1 MGTHSMI
8 YSREWMEHLV
18 HKRQDIDDWDLY
30 HNLHIVKYVYY
41 TPLCYQLFPDT
52 ENKRNWGG
60 ENWLYRM
67 GAMVIKAFIW
77 ILGLETNIHPG
88 YDIMYVVAK
97 LFVVLLSIDLLVRF
111 VPWRRHIIPW
121 VQKHGWV

>member
-1 MGTHSMI
+1 VALEIIKSKSKEDLR
-8 YSREWMEHLV
+8 YLNSDLSR
-18 HKRQDIDDWDLY
+18 KTSK
-30 HNLHIVKYVYY
+30 LHV
-41 TPLCYQLFPDT
+41 